1 MCEVFVLFRW
11 LMGFPVL
18 QSPYDKYELCCISSE
33 ANQRNLPPHRR
44 SSNLQART
52 TMKLYSGARQH
63 SAART
68 LDVSAT
74 PRMCLSLRA
83 A

>member
-33 ANQRNLPPHRR
+33 ANQRNLPPPPALIKLAGEDHHEAVQRGQAAQRGEDFRR
-44 SSNLQART
+44 LRD
-52 TMKLYSGARQH
+52 
-63 SAART
+63 SAY
-68 LDVSAT
+68 V
-74 PRMCLSLRA
+74 P
-83 A
+83 